1 VRTKGKIRRGCN
13 SGKEED
19 DREVS
24 NLKSYEESVRE
35 GDDDMGVL
43 GNGVDVGEVDWM
55 SRVIKPD

>member
-1 VRTKGKIRRGCN
+1 M
-13 SGKEED
+13 
-19 DREVS
+19 S